1 MKALVLLLTAGKLG
15 KLLLSGGS
23 MLISL
28 GAYALLYGW
37 GYGAGFVCMLLVHEA
52 GHYIAAR
59 NRGLDVGLPT
69 FLPFVGA
76 WIQLKD
82 QPLDAETEAA
92 IGIAGPM
99 LGSAAAF
106 CTYLYAQ
113 HSGEPLFYAVAY
125 AGFMLN
131 LFNLIPLTPLDG
143 GRIVAA
149 ISPLLWLVGLP
160 LLVGVF
166 LWRPNPLIFVI
177 GVLAIP
183 QVWQGLKDWRSGR
196 TGAYYQV
203 RTTTRMAFGAQYLFL
218 VMALLWFAFD
228 VHERLPSR

>member
-1 MKALVLLLTAGKLG
+1 MKVLLLLLTAGKLG

-23 MLISL
+23 MLVSL
-28 GAYALLYGW
+28 VAYALIYGW
-37 GYGAGFVCMLLVHEA
+37 GYAAGVVGMLLVHET
-52 GHYIAAR
+52 GHYLAAR

-69 FLPFVGA
+69 FLPFFGA
-76 WIQLKD
+76 WLELKD
-82 QPLDAETEAA
+82 QPLDAEAEAA

-106 CTYLYAQ
+106 CIYLYAQ

-160 LLVGVF
+160 LLVGIF
-166 LWRPNPLIFVI
+166 LWRPNPLIFFI

-183 QVWQGLKDWRSGR
+183 QVWQGLKDWRSGSAA
-196 TGAYYQV
+196 AYYRV
-203 RTTTRMAFGAQYLFL
+203 STSTRMAFSAQYLIL
-218 VMALLWFAFD
+218 VAALVLIAFD
-228 VHERLPSR
+228 LHEQLPHR

>member
-1 MKALVLLLTAGKLG
+1 MKALLLLLMAGKLG

-23 MLISL
+23 MLLSL

-37 GYGAGFVCMLLVHEA
+37 GYAAGFVGMLLVHET
-52 GHYIAAR
+52 GHYLAAR

-76 WIQLKD
+76 WIELKD
-82 QPLDAETEAA
+82 QPLDANTEAA

-113 HSGEPLFYAVAY
+113 HSGEPVFYAVAY

-160 LLVGVF
+160 LLAGIF
-166 LWRPNPLIFVI
+166 IWRPNPLIFVI
-177 GVLAIP
+177 GLLAIP
-183 QVWQGLKDWRSGR
+183 QVWQGLRDWRSGSSA
-196 TGAYYQV
+196 AYYRV
-203 RTTTRMAFGAQYLFL
+203 STATRMAFGAQYLFL
-218 VMALLWFAFD
+218 VMALVLFAFD
-228 VHERLPSR
+228 VHERLPRR